1 MSANHD
7 GYGAALENAAAEIL
21 RISETPGGPVT
32 LALHNQGTGD
42 LVPTVSRKSDGAHVA
57 LAEETAIA
65 DEDTVYNGDTSTL
78 AFSGE
83 SLDNTPIVPGTVTV
97 KPPVGGQS
105 VNATDRDGDGKLY
118 TDDNDE
124 DECGSINYFTGAL
137 VLNYPTGKAPNTG
150 DIDADYSHMD
160 AVCTGLGK
168 KTYAIQNVVTGGSFE
183 TLLVKVAGSVNSECR
198 VEAFQSF

>member
-32 LALHNQGTGD
+32 LALHNQGSGT

-57 LAEETAIA
+57 LAEETAVA

-78 AFSGE
+78 VFTGQA
-83 SLDNTPIVPGTVTV
+83 LDNVPITPGTVTV
-97 KPPVGGQS
+97 KPAAGGQT
-105 VNATDRDGDGKLY
+105 VNAIDRDGDGKLY

-137 VLNYPTGKAPNTG
+137 ALSYPSGKAPNTG
-150 DIDADYSHMD
+150 DIDADYSYGELC
-160 AVCTGLGK
+160 AARGK
-168 KTYAIQNVVTGGSFE
+168 KSYGIQNVVTGGSFE
-183 TLLVKVAGSVNSECR
+183 TLIVKVAGSANSEVR

>member
-7 GYGAALENAAAEIL
+7 GYGAALENAATEIM

-32 LALHNQGTGD
+32 LSIHNQGSGT
-42 LVPTVSRKSDGAHVA
+42 LVPSVVRKSDSANIA
-57 LAEETAIA
+57 LAEETAVA

-83 SLDNTPIVPGTVTV
+83 SLNNTPIVPGTVNV
-97 KPPVGGQS
+97 KPTAGGNS

-118 TDDNDE
+118 TTDNDE

-137 VLNYPTGKAPNTG
+137 ILSYPAGKAPNTG
-150 DIDADYSHMD
+150 DIDADYSYGELCN
-160 AVCTGLGK
+160 ALGK
-168 KTYAIQNVVTGGSFE
+168 KTYRISNVVTGGSYDS
-183 TLLVKVAGSVNSECR
+183 LIVKVAASANSEVR
-198 VEAFQSF
+198 VEAFQSS